1 MSSHLGK
8 LEEKKNQSRR
18 KKGIQ
23 SSTISHKHFRL
34 FRIFKT
40 TGPVVFK
47 GKDATNADDEPTNLN
62 LCKLHPCIGKIVG
75 AGFRE
80 NSGFKGIAFWD

>member
-1 MSSHLGK
+1 LGK

-47 GKDATNADDEPTNLN
+47 GKDATNADDEPTQFEFVQTSS
-62 LCKLHPCIGKIVG
+62 LHRQVRWGRVPGEF
-75 AGFRE
+75 GF
-80 NSGFKGIAFWD
+80 